1 VKVRVNDETVT
12 VEPVSWERMR
22 YAADGQTGKLKRET
36 IGSYV
41 QYPLRLAWAMT
52 IHKAQ
57 GLTLDKVFLDV
68 SRRLFAHGQA
78 YVALSR
84 ARSLEGLELS
94 PSLAA
99 HRHHH
104 RSAPV

>member
-1 VKVRVNDETVT
+1 
-12 VEPVSWERMR
+12 MR
-22 YAADGQTGKLKRET
+22 RTARPGKLKRET
-36 IGSYV
+36 IGSYA

-84 ARSLEGLELS
+84 ARPGGAGAVS
-94 PSLAA
+94 SLAA
-99 HRHHH
+99 LRHHH